1 MQPRFRYSSPLPLLT
16 LVLFLLSS
24 MVSVRAQE
32 KEYMYEVGASA
43 GLSWGYGDVNT
54 NKAVYSPSFSYGV
67 LGRYNVNLRWALA
80 AELTSSG
87 ISGNTADF
95 DYAFPGG
102 DYKFDRRFWQAS
114 ILPEFHFWNYGL
126 GVDYREKKRYTPFL
140 TAGLTAGVV
149 TGDGNSDFTWG
160 IPLGAGF
167 KVKIKPRLN
176 AHITALFTK
185 TFGDKLDG
193 CADPEGIKTSA
204 LMGNDW
210 LASIRIG
217 FTFEFKERC
226 VECKNQNSW

>member
-1 MQPRFRYSSPLPLLT
+1 MQPRFSHSSLYSLMTFLL
-16 LVLFLLSS
+16 FSLSS
-24 MVSVRAQE
+24 MVSAWAQE

-43 GLSWGYGDVNT
+43 GLSWGYGDVNA
-54 NKAVYSPSFSYGV
+54 NRVIYDPSFSYSV
-67 LGRYNVNLRWALA
+67 MGRYNVNLRWALA
-80 AELTSSG
+80 AELSGSG

-102 DYKFDRRFWQAS
+102 DYKFDRQCWQAS

-126 GVDYREKKRYTPFL
+126 GIDYREKKRYTPFL
-140 TAGLTAGVV
+140 TAGLTAGAV
-149 TGDGNSDFTWG
+149 TGDGSSDFIWG

-167 KVKIKPRLN
+167 KVKIRPRLN

-185 TFGDKLDG
+185 TFSDKLDG

-210 LASIRIG
+210 LAAIRIG
-217 FTFEFKERC
+217 ITFDFKERC
-226 VECKNQNSW
+226 VECKNQDSW

>member
-1 MQPRFRYSSPLPLLT
+1 MQPRFSHSSLFCLMTFLL
-16 LVLFLLSS
+16 FSLSS
-24 MVSVRAQE
+24 MVSAWAQE

-43 GLSWGYGDVNT
+43 GLSWGYGDVNA
-54 NKAVYSPSFSYGV
+54 NRVIYDPSFSYSVMG
-67 LGRYNVNLRWALA
+67 LYNVNLRWALA
-80 AELTSSG
+80 AELSGSG

-102 DYKFDRRFWQAS
+102 DYKFGRYFWQAS

-126 GVDYREKKRYTPFL
+126 GIDYREKKRYSPFL

-149 TGDGNSDFTWG
+149 TGDGSSDFIWG

-167 KVKIKPRLN
+167 KVKIRPRLN

-185 TFGDKLDG
+185 TFSDKLDG

-210 LASIRIG
+210 LAAIRIG
-217 FTFEFKERC
+217 ITFDFKERC
-226 VECKNQNSW
+226 VECKNQDSW

>member
-1 MQPRFRYSSPLPLLT
+1 MQPRFSHSSLFCLMTFLL
-16 LVLFLLSS
+16 FSLSS
-24 MVSVRAQE
+24 MVSAWAQE

-43 GLSWGYGDVNT
+43 GLSWGYGDVNA
-54 NKAVYSPSFSYGV
+54 NRVIYDPSFSYSV
-67 LGRYNVNLRWALA
+67 MGRYNVNLRWALA
-80 AELTSSG
+80 AELSGSG

-102 DYKFDRRFWQAS
+102 DYKFDRYFWQAS

-126 GVDYREKKRYTPFL
+126 GIDYREKKRYTPFL
-140 TAGLTAGVV
+140 TAGLTAGAV
-149 TGDGNSDFTWG
+149 TGNGSSDFIWG

-167 KVKIKPRLN
+167 KVKIRPRLN

-185 TFGDKLDG
+185 TFSDKLDG

-210 LASIRIG
+210 LAAIRIG
-217 FTFEFKERC
+217 ITFDFKERC
-226 VECKNQNSW
+226 VECKNQDSW